1 MNTNKIYKTLAFA
14 YSAAEKAGATRFDPT
29 CYEAK
34 VAEILTSVYKFPIK
48 RTLAKWNLTKL
59 DNTLYTLECTN
70 KPDGTATFKWAAIGT
85 FDSDGLLYPCTNA
98 PMTDDKP
105 KKPTSA
111 KGGGGKRGKGEINF
125 NAFRGTRV
133 EKNRALHA
141 ELVSKGIKDSR
152 TNEYQAIWNAR
163 PWAK

>member
-34 VAEILTSVYKFPIK
+34 VAEILTSTYKFPIK

-70 KPDGTATFKWAAIGT
+70 KPDGTATFKWVAIGT
-85 FDSDGLLYPCTNA
+85 FDSDGLLYGMYASEQVEA
-98 PMTDDKP
+98 PKSKP
-105 KKPTSA
+105 QSGKGKAQTTVLTKAQKKAIRSECYKLA
-111 KGGGGKRGKGEINF
+111 KGNRDEYDRLCKERGVDNG
-125 NAFRGTRV
+125 R
-133 EKNRALHA
+133 
-141 ELVSKGIKDSR
+141 
-152 TNEYQAIWNAR
+152 
-163 PWAK
+163 